1 MNKFS
6 NVKDNFIGKAITSLS
21 LCSYAVYLSHTIV
34 VKELSCHN
42 PGFNLLSR
50 DVCTLYVITN
60 INLRSMY
67 EIKNRVNKQQRE
79 KISNLMNGYKFKRKK

>member
-21 LCSYAVYLSHTIV
+21 LCSYAVYFSHTIV

-42 PGFNLLSR
+42 P
-50 DVCTLYVITN
+50 
-60 INLRSMY
+60 
-67 EIKNRVNKQQRE
+67 
-79 KISNLMNGYKFKRKK
+79 